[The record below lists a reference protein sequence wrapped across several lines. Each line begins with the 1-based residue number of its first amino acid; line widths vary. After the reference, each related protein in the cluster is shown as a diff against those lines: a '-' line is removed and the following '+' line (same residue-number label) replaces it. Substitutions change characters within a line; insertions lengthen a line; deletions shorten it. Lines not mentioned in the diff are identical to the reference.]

1 MATAEFSKFADILSA
16 ALNRY
21 SCAKK
26 KKNKSGPLFYTRPKS
41 QLKRLNIRPETIK
54 LLEDNTGCD
63 LHDID
68 SDNDFMLMTL
78 KAQATKVILDKWDN
92 KNKNLH
98 RKQKQSKMLEDNLQN
113 RRKISESP
121 I

>member
-1 MATAEFSKFADILSA
+1 
-16 ALNRY
+16 
-21 SCAKK
+21 
-26 KKNKSGPLFYTRPKS
+26 
-41 QLKRLNIRPETIK
+41 
-54 LLEDNTGCD
+54 
-63 LHDID
+63 
-68 SDNDFMLMTL
+68 MTL